1 MSEGKMKTFTGGLA
15 IAALLG
21 ALPLAAQSITGAG
34 ATFPA
39 PIYQKWFNDYQQ
51 VASGVQINYQAIGSG
66 GGIRNITDGSVDFGA
81 SDGPMNDKQLKGYED
96 KWHYPIYEFPTVLG
110 SDVLTYNVPGI
121 TTGIKLT
128 PDAIAGIFLG
138 KITKWNDPELE
149 KNNPGVKFPDMPIV
163 VAHRADSSGTT
174 YCFTDYLS
182 KVSPAWKSKVGKNTS
197 VNWPVGLGGQGNP
210 GVTGIVKQQ
219 TGGIGYV
226 ELIYAVENKL
236 PYALV
241 KNSSGAFI
249 KPDLA
254 STTAAA
260 AGVVMPPDFR
270 VSITNSSNKAAYPIS
285 TFTWLLIPSHFSD
298 AAKGKAIVAFLHW
311 AITKGQG
318 EVESLDYAKL
328 PSSVVAKEEVA
339 IGKIKY

>member
-1 MSEGKMKTFTGGLA
+1 MKKFMGGLA
-15 IAALLG
+15 MAALLG

-39 PIYQKWFNDYQQ
+39 PIYQKWFSDYQQ

-81 SDGPMNDKQLKGYED
+81 SDGPMSDGQLKAYED
-96 KWHYPIYEFPTVLG
+96 KWHYPILEFPTVLG
-110 SDVLTYNVPGI
+110 AAVLTYNVPGV
-121 TTGIKLT
+121 TSDIKLT
-128 PDAIAGIFLG
+128 PAAIAGIFLG

-182 KVSPAWKSKVGKNTS
+182 KVSPEWKSKVGKNTS

-226 ELIYAVENKL
+226 ELIYAVQNKL

-241 KNSSGAFI
+241 KNSSGVFV
-249 KPDLA
+249 KPELA
-254 STTAAA
+254 SITAAA

-270 VSITNSSNKAAYPIS
+270 VSIVNSPNKAAYPIS
-285 TFTWLLIPSHFSD
+285 TFTWLLVPSHFSD
-298 AAKGKAIVAFLHW
+298 AAKGKAIANFLHW
-311 AITKGQG
+311 AITKGQN

-328 PSSVVAKEEVA
+328 PAVVVKKEELA